1 MIGKLVKDS
10 ARVSQPRRGQLHIT
24 NLKRWSY
31 IVQVSVTQLRTRLRW
46 EMSLTKSNLYKLA
59 LRSDGGNYTCRVR
72 GGGGRVAETSFLLS
86 LIGENLHIHP
96 LQIAF
101 LIACWWCSH
110 ILYWTTKRLITVSW
124 NSWAACG
131 INWNSLRASRIGT
144 RIFFLSQFAR
154 PPDRDSPIFFQSQL
168 FSSIHR
174 RLPAI
179 SNVFFK
185 VPIELKTGELKKK
198 KKGTYYF
205 AIMYCMSTIFSPR
218 SSSRVF
224 ESFVYCCKY
233 FLP

>member
-1 MIGKLVKDS
+1 
-10 ARVSQPRRGQLHIT
+10 
-24 NLKRWSY
+24 
-31 IVQVSVTQLRTRLRW
+31 
-46 EMSLTKSNLYKLA
+46 MSLMKSTLYNLA

-96 LQIAF
+96 LQMAV
-101 LIACWWCSH
+101 IACWLCSH

-124 NSWAACG
+124 NSSAACG
-131 INWNSLRASRIGT
+131 INWNSLPGSEPGFSFFPSLHGVRIG
-144 RIFFLSQFAR
+144 ILPFL
-154 PPDRDSPIFFQSQL
+154 FQSQL

-179 SNVFFK
+179 SNVFLK
-185 VPIELKTGELKKK
+185 VSIELKTGELTKK

-205 AIMYCMSTIFSPR
+205 AIKYWCQPYSAQGAAQ
-218 SSSRVF
+218 

-233 FLP
+233 FLS

>member
-1 MIGKLVKDS
+1 
-10 ARVSQPRRGQLHIT
+10 
-24 NLKRWSY
+24 
-31 IVQVSVTQLRTRLRW
+31 
-46 EMSLTKSNLYKLA
+46 MSLIKSTLYKLA

-72 GGGGRVAETSFLLS
+72 GGGGRMAETSFLLS
-86 LIGENLHIHP
+86 LIGENLHIHT
-96 LQIAF
+96 
-101 LIACWWCSH
+101 LIACWLCSH
-110 ILYWTTKRLITVSW
+110 ILFGTTKQLITVSW
-124 NSWAACG
+124 NSWTACG

-185 VPIELKTGELKKK
+185 VSIELNTGELKKK

-205 AIMYCMSTIFSPR
+205 EIRYCVSTIF
-218 SSSRVF
+218 SSRVF
-224 ESFVYCCKY
+224 ESFEYCCKY

>member
-1 MIGKLVKDS
+1 MEATTRAGWEEVEVEWQ
-10 ARVSQPRRGQLHIT
+10 RLHFFSLSSVRTFIFT
-24 NLKRWSY
+24 LCRLLLLPADCVLTYFVLNDKTIDYSLLK
-31 IVQVSVTQLRTRLRW
+31 
-46 EMSLTKSNLYKLA
+46 
-59 LRSDGGNYTCRVR
+59 
-72 GGGGRVAETSFLLS
+72 FL
-86 LIGENLHIHP
+86 
-96 LQIAF
+96 
-101 LIACWWCSH
+101 
-110 ILYWTTKRLITVSW
+110 
-124 NSWAACG
+124 SWAACG

-205 AIMYCMSTIFSPR
+205 AIKYCMSTIFSPR

>member
-1 MIGKLVKDS
+1 MVIYPSSFIKAVCDS
-10 ARVSQPRRGQLHIT
+10 IAS
-24 NLKRWSY
+24 
-31 IVQVSVTQLRTRLRW
+31 RLW
-46 EMSLTKSNLYKLA
+46 YEMDLIKSTLYKLA

-72 GGGGRVAETSFLLS
+72 GGGGRMAETSFLLS

-96 LQIAF
+96 LQIA
-101 LIACWWCSH
+101 LIACLLCSH

-124 NSWAACG
+124 NSWTACG
-131 INWNSLRASRIGT
+131 INWNSLRASWIRT

-185 VPIELKTGELKKK
+185 VSIELKTGELTKK
-198 KKGTYYF
+198 KKGKYYC
-205 AIMYCMSTIFSPR
+205 AIKYC
-218 SSSRVF
+218 V
-224 ESFVYCCKY
+224 
-233 FLP
+233 